1 MHLKSGEEREMMVVM
16 RMIVK
21 WPWESVNWLSL
32 NSDQRLISPNNNT
45 AWSNRQVM
53 RINEMITKDEMLWS
67 YNKFS
72 QAVP

>member
-1 MHLKSGEEREMMVVM
+1 MVVM

-21 WPWESVNWLSL
+21 WQWESVNCLSP

-53 RINEMITKDEMLWS
+53 RINEMITKDEMLWR

-72 QAVP
+72 QAVA